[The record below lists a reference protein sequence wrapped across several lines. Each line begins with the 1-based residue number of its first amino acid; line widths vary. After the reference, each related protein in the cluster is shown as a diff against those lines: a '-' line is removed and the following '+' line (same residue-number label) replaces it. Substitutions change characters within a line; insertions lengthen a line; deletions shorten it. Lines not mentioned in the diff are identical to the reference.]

1 MEIKHTP
8 GPWKVANNSRSVLA
22 GTVKINQQAGPA
34 AQSAAVEAKNEFTLR
49 ANAKLISAAPEML
62 EALTE
67 LVEWSKRSNGTS
79 KQVVDKAKAAIAKAI
94 N

>member
-1 MEIKHTP
+1 MESKHTP

-22 GTVKINQQAGPA
+22 GPVKINQQAGPA
-34 AQSAAVEAKNEFTLR
+34 AQCAAVEAKNEFTLR
-49 ANAKLISAAPEML
+49 ANARLIAAAPEML

-67 LVEWSKRSNGTS
+67 LVEWSKTSNGTS

>member
-1 MEIKHTP
+1 MEMEIKHTP

-67 LVEWSKRSNGTS
+67 LVEWSKRSN
-79 KQVVDKAKAAIAKAI
+79 
-94 N
+94 